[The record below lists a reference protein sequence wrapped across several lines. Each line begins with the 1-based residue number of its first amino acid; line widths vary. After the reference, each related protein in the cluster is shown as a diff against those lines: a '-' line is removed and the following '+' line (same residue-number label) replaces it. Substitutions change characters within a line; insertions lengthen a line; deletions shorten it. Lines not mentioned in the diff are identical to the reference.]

1 MAYASTALATL
12 IMTASR
18 AMLVR
23 MRMLITMPMSI
34 IVFMCELVLLLLL
47 WLSVLSLTPDA
58 LTPEPVDLSEML
70 SSLCPGFAVID
81 VWDRQFLAGM
91 YRSSSNHRQAVRSSL
106 VHQTL
111 GHIGRWFGAY
121 EIFG

>member
-12 IMTASR
+12 IMTTSR

-23 MRMLITMPMSI
+23 VPITMTVSI
-34 IVFMCELVLLLLL
+34 IVFVCELVLLLLL